1 MDITEVIKNKIKNKI
16 KTINLEDTD
25 NKTLEKIR
33 NFELDEH
40 EKDVL
45 NALRF
50 LLAGRK
56 DEFCNYKSFGNQKNF
71 ATQNFNSQYGL
82 YCDEKIT
89 DTVFKEYFN
98 SMEKISDSSLILE
111 TALFLHD
118 AGKRKLGFHP
128 ENSFRIAKEIL
139 TPDILP
145 PKSTEIILWLIR
157 YHDVLGNIYT
167 GERKPGFLHDIMREL
182 HAGERKTGLALLQAL
197 TLCDLTGTNGGAY
210 LTDEK
215 AGFYLE
221 LSRPGDIEQKDAV
234 LFKYRI
240 RRWSGNVEGKD
251 NPASEQYLL
260 DKIERSEHK
269 ELIKNVFGERITH
282 VINGFYL
289 FTCLN
294 KEELAELLEEIACA
308 SKKIPPNR
316 EITLELTKPYRVG
329 EEDSEEMLRKFKK
342 KLADNEILTF
352 INVTG
357 NKITVDNKNV

>member
-1 MDITEVIKNKIKNKI
+1 MDITGIIKNKIQNKI
-16 KTINLEDTD
+16 KIINLEDTD
-25 NKTLEKIR
+25 NQTLEKIR

-56 DEFCNYKSFGNQKNF
+56 HEFCNYKSG
-71 ATQNFNSQYGL
+71 GR
-82 YCDEKIT
+82 EKIT
-89 DTVFKEYFN
+89 DAVFKEYFN
-98 SMEKISDSSLILE
+98 SMENIKDSSLILE

-118 AGKRKLGFHP
+118 AGKRKPGFHP

-145 PKSTEIILWLIR
+145 PESIKIILWLIR
-157 YHDVLGNIYT
+157 YHDVPGNIYT
-167 GERKPGFLHDIMREL
+167 GERKPGFLSGIMREL
-182 HAGERKTGLALLQAL
+182 SAFERKTGLALLQAL

-210 LTDEK
+210 LTDGK
-215 AGFYLE
+215 ARFYLE
-221 LSRPGDIEQKDAV
+221 LSRPGDIERKDAG

-240 RRWSGNVEGKD
+240 KRWSGNVEGKD
-251 NPASEQYLL
+251 NPANEKYIL

-289 FTCLN
+289 FTGLN
-294 KEELAELLEEIACA
+294 KEELAELIEEIAHA
-308 SKKIPPNR
+308 SGKIPPGQ
-316 EITLELTKPYRVG
+316 EITLEFTKPYRIG
-329 EEDSEEMLRKFKK
+329 EADSEEMLRKFKK